1 MLKDLKVIYF
11 GGSFPAPS
19 RYQKGTLSFDG
30 EIITFRAGGEINL
43 VIPLARLKGV
53 RMEEVKYYSSIGY
66 FLRIEYEDEKGGPQ
80 HLLVEVRSF
89 IRRGRALYK
98 ARRWVEE
105 LSRRI
110 QG

>member
-1 MLKDLKVIYF
+1 MLKDRVIYF
-11 GGSFPAPS
+11 GGSLPVPC
-19 RYQKGTLSFDG
+19 RYQKGVLALED
-30 EIITFRAGGEINL
+30 EAVTFRAGDEIDL
-43 VIPLARLKGV
+43 VIPLTRLKGV

-66 FLRIEYEDEKGGPQ
+66 FLRLEYEDEQGQPQ

-89 IRRGRALYK
+89 IRRGRTLYK

-110 QG
+110 GD